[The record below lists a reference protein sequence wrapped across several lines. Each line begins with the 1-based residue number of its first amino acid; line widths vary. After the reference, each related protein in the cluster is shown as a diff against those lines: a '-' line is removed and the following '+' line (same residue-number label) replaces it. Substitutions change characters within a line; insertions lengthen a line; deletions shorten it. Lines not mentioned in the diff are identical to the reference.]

1 MAKKKQHFYGDQPR
15 DSQEEVE
22 FNAWLDEAKF
32 AGLVESYQYQ
42 PEPYVITPD
51 KTYTETSYKTMKDG
65 SIRVIKKEKHLLRKH
80 SYQADFKITF
90 TDKFFQMFPDSG
102 LMNFSESKE
111 YIVDVK
117 GSFDRNKSLRI
128 FSIDKKLVWH
138 TFNVWVNKI
147 VPAEW
152 FKKTFVPLSCAFIK
166 NRKDLTVR
174 KPYQACRLL
183 ADVNS

>member
-1 MAKKKQHFYGDQPR
+1 MAKQKPTYNGEPR

-22 FNAWLDEAKF
+22 FNIWLDEAKF
-32 AGLVESYQYQ
+32 AGLVESYEYQ
-42 PEPYVITPD
+42 PEPYLITPE
-51 KTYTETSYKTMKDG
+51 KTYTETRYKTMKDG
-65 SIRVIKKEKHLLRKH
+65 SIKVVKKEKHLLRKH
-80 SYQADFKITF
+80 SYQPDFKIIL
-90 TDKFFQMFPDSG
+90 TDKFFQMFPDAG

-138 TFNVWVNKI
+138 NCNVYINKI

-152 FKKTFVPLSCAFIK
+152 FKRTFVPLSCAYMK
-166 NRKDLTVR
+166 NRKVQTR
-174 KPYQACRLL
+174 RTAYEGCELL
-183 ADVNS
+183 AERRC